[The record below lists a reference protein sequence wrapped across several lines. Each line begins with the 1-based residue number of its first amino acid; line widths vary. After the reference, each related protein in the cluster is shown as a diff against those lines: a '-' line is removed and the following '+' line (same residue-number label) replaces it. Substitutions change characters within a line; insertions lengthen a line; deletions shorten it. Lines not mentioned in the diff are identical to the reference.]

1 MKKRHLNDYRPTSR
15 RQRLVIVAI
24 TVATVVALWMLLL
37 LRPGFKTRPIPG
49 STLAPCPPGQ
59 TSGCVGGKA
68 DVRLI
73 AAPPASGAASA
84 AAPR

>member
-1 MKKRHLNDYRPTSR
+1 MKPRHANDYRPTSR

-37 LRPGFKTRPIPG
+37 LRPGFHARPIPG
-49 STLAPCPPGQ
+49 TPLAPCPPGQ

-68 DVRLI
+68 DVLLI
-73 AAPPASGAASA
+73 PAAPASSPGSEPA
-84 AAPR
+84 R